1 MSLIARR
8 IGFVL
13 AGAAVVACGAKHDDA
28 RDVAPGG
35 EPQIT
40 LRVEN
45 HNFNDATVDAFG
57 AAGRQ
62 RLGRVAG
69 NGRESFT
76 IRWTSPD
83 IGLRITF
90 LSGGELQTRS
100 MPVAAGDVLEL
111 IIEQA
116 IGNQPLLRR
125 IR

>member
-1 MSLIARR
+1 MSVIARR
-8 IGFVL
+8 IAVML
-13 AGAAVVACGAKHDDA
+13 AGVAVVACGGKQEGVG
-28 RDVAPGG
+28 DVAPAG
-35 EPQIT
+35 EQRIT

-76 IRWTSPD
+76 FRWLSPD
-83 IGLRITF
+83 IGLRVTF

-100 MPVAAGDVLEL
+100 MPVASGDVLEL

-116 IGNQPLLRR
+116 AGNQPLLRR